1 MDFGRNAAFCVS
13 VIGMGSMEPFCTR
26 LPIQSCAPITRSGPV
41 PACEAVTNCVC
52 RLLAISSTL
61 TGMPLSSVNFFE
73 TSVMI
78 GAYRS
83 SAQIVRAP
91 SVLPAAAPPDVAAA
105 VSPAAA
111 LLSAAPPPA
120 ALVVLGVDV
129 ELEPQ
134 A

>member
-1 MDFGRNAAFCVS
+1 
-13 VIGMGSMEPFCTR
+13 
-26 LPIQSCAPITRSGPV
+26 
-41 PACEAVTNCVC
+41 
-52 RLLAISSTL
+52 
-61 TGMPLSSVNFFE
+61 VNFFE

-134 A
+134 AARAMAAIPAKAASRAFLRCMVLTPQTLS